1 MNEPPGT
8 GMAVG
13 MEIEYW
19 VVDSDGRLCAGE
31 EVVASHDRISHEF
44 VAPMIEVE
52 TPPHEDLDAV
62 RRDLREVLEAGMAA
76 ADREG
81 KSLVPLGTPLVNE
94 SMPAISERGRLLERL
109 YGEGLEYAKH
119 CAGTHVHFD
128 KRAVPDQLNLLTAL
142 DPVLALVAS
151 SPYYDGERLAHSSRA
166 YVYRYETGREFSRY
180 RDLWEYTDSM
190 NEWNARLADA
200 YEELRAL
207 AAERGID
214 DATFEK
220 HIEPENSVLTPVRLR
235 LGSPTVEWR
244 APDAALPSQLLA
256 LLSDVTGA
264 VSALEDR
271 SLAIGGDGEPGIDE
285 ERVTIPAFEELRDL
299 TREAIVDGRT
309 PAVEGY
315 LGAFGIDS
323 QGYGPLSEE
332 IAGEER
338 IDRERAREI
347 RLEYAA
353 RLREDVDAL

>member
-1 MNEPPGT
+1 MNEPGT

-31 EVVASHDRISHEF
+31 EVVAAHDRICHEF
-44 VAPMIEVE
+44 VAPMVEFE
-52 TPPHEDLDAV
+52 TPPREDLDEV
-62 RRDLREVLEAGMAA
+62 RRDLREVLEVGLAA
-76 ADREG
+76 ADGAE
-81 KSLVPLGTPLVNE
+81 KHLVPLGTPLVSE
-94 SMPAISERGRLLERL
+94 TMPAISDRGRLLERL

-151 SPYYDGERLAHSSRA
+151 SPYYDGRRLAHSSRA

-180 RDLWEYTDSM
+180 RDLWEYTESM
-190 NEWNARLADA
+190 NQWNARLADA
-200 YEELRAL
+200 YDELRAL
-207 AAERGID
+207 AVDRGVD
-214 DATFEK
+214 TVTFET

-244 APDAALPSQLLA
+244 APDTALPSQLLS
-256 LLSDVTGA
+256 LLGDVTGA
-264 VSALEDR
+264 ISSLEDR
-271 SLAIGGDGEPGIDE
+271 PLEIGGEPGIDD

-309 PAVEGY
+309 PAVERY
-315 LGAFGIDS
+315 LDVMGIES
-323 QGYGPLSEE
+323 ERYAPLSEE
-332 IAGEER
+332 IASEEQ
-338 IDRERAREI
+338 IDRKRAREI
-347 RLEYAA
+347 RLEYAE
-353 RLREDVDAL
+353 RLREDVAAL

>member
-1 MNEPPGT
+1 MSESS

-31 EVVASHDRISHEF
+31 EVVASHDRIGHEF
-44 VAPMIEVE
+44 VAPMVEIE
-52 TPPHEDLDAV
+52 TPPRDDLDRV
-62 RRDLREVLEAGMAA
+62 RADLREVLEAGVTA
-76 ADREG
+76 ADRAG
-81 KSLVPLGTPLVNE
+81 KHLVPLGTPFVSE
-94 SMPAISERGRLLERL
+94 TMPATSERGKLLERL

-190 NEWNARLADA
+190 NEWNARLAGA

-207 AAERGID
+207 AAEHGID
-214 DATFEK
+214 DATFER

-244 APDAALPSQLLA
+244 APDAALPSQLLT
-256 LLSDVTGA
+256 LLGDVTAA
-264 VSALEDR
+264 VSTLKER
-271 SLAIGGDGEPGIDE
+271 SLSIGDEPGICE
-285 ERVTIPAFEELRDL
+285 EGITILPFEELRDL

-309 PAVEGY
+309 PAVETY
-315 LGAFGIDS
+315 LDGFDIDS
-323 QGYGPLSEE
+323 DRYSPLSEE
-332 IAGEER
+332 IAEGER
-338 IDRERAREI
+338 IDRERAREL

-353 RLREDVDAL
+353 HLREDVAAL

>member
-1 MNEPPGT
+1 
-8 GMAVG
+8 

-31 EVVASHDRISHEF
+31 EVVAAHDRISHEF

-52 TPPHEDLDAV
+52 TPPRDDLDAV
-62 RRDLREVLEAGMAA
+62 RRDLREVLEAGLAA
-76 ADREG
+76 ADGAG
-81 KSLVPLGTPLVNE
+81 KQLVPLGTPLVSE
-94 SMPAISERGRLLERL
+94 TMPAISERGRLLERL

-151 SPYYDGERLAHSSRA
+151 SPYYDGQRLAHSSRA

-207 AAERGID
+207 AAEQGID
-214 DATFEK
+214 DATFER

-271 SLAIGGDGEPGIDE
+271 SLAIGGEPGIGE
-285 ERVTIPAFEELRDL
+285 ESVTVPPFEELRDL

-309 PAVEGY
+309 PAVERH
-315 LGAFGIDS
+315 LDAFGIDS
-323 QGYGPLSEE
+323 QEYHPISEE
-332 IAGEER
+332 IADEER
-338 IDRERAREI
+338 IDRERAREL
-347 RLEYAA
+347 RLEYAE
-353 RLREDVDAL
+353 RLREDVAAL